1 MLTSYFYFFFGL
13 VFVDFFLAIIC
24 FNDPR
29 IFLVSE
35 RSSLYTVPSGFFS
48 PRSFNSL
55 DLFGVAFARSS
66 SFNDFLNGTFFN
78 LMVPYSIRS
87 KSVKVNGE
95 VCQKISFKIKRLG
108 FWSSGQSSAHPLSIE
123 VSVPWIVLSLLFFLW
138 AGLVFAP
145 AYTIIIWSL
154 GDKVNHFLWFGPIF
168 FWLDIVPGWGINHK
182 WYFAHRERSLL

>member
-1 MLTSYFYFFFGL
+1 MLTSYELTSLIYFFFGL

-35 RSSLYTVPSGFFS
+35 RSSLYTVPSGFFK
-48 PRSFNSL
+48 PRSLNSL

-87 KSVKVNGE
+87 KLA
-95 VCQKISFKIKRLG
+95 KIKREVYQKFSNDFKRLG
-108 FWSSGQSSAHPLSIE
+108 P
-123 VSVPWIVLSLLFFLW
+123 
-138 AGLVFAP
+138 
-145 AYTIIIWSL
+145 
-154 GDKVNHFLWFGPIF
+154 
-168 FWLDIVPGWGINHK
+168 
-182 WYFAHRERSLL
+182 